1 MKELQRREMLEEA
14 LDRFAEG
21 WIAPDNIPGMAVRI
35 KHRGNTLYDKC
46 FGFMDYGQTKPM
58 ERDTICRIY
67 SMTKPVT
74 AVAVHILI
82 ERGLLEYHAPL
93 KEYLPEFSHMMVQ
106 TREGLVPAKRDI
118 ELLDLLRM
126 TSGIVY
132 PDNYMDAATLVMN
145 QSFERIHERLRSGEV
160 ISTRDMVR
168 EIAKN
173 PLAFHPG
180 EGWRYG
186 FSADV
191 MGAVIE
197 VVTGMSLGEFY
208 RREIFG
214 PLEMWDTDFRV
225 PEGKLHRLAD
235 LYECTVRGDRRQT
248 TPADCFVLGM
258 SDDTACPGFEAGGA
272 GLYST
277 LEDYSHFVDMLV
289 QGGIYKEERIL
300 GRKTIELMTTNQL
313 TEQQKRTITDQFVT
327 GNGYASFQRVF
338 EDRAVYG
345 GSGTPGEF
353 GWSGW
358 TGPYEAVDQEEEF
371 SIVMLMQV
379 RDYDVISL
387 YRRIRNIAYA
397 MI

>member
-1 MKELQRREMLEEA
+1 M
-14 LDRFAEG
+14 
-21 WIAPDNIPGMAVRI
+21 
-35 KHRGNTLYDKC
+35 Y
-46 FGFMDYGQTKPM
+46 
-58 ERDTICRIY
+58 
-67 SMTKPVT
+67 
-74 AVAVHILI
+74 
-82 ERGLLEYHAPL
+82 
-93 KEYLPEFSHMMVQ
+93 
-106 TREGLVPAKRDI
+106 
-118 ELLDLLRM
+118 
-126 TSGIVY
+126 
-132 PDNYMDAATLVMN
+132 
-145 QSFERIHERLRSGEV
+145 
-160 ISTRDMVR
+160 
-168 EIAKN
+168 
-173 PLAFHPG
+173 
-180 EGWRYG
+180 
-186 FSADV
+186 
-191 MGAVIE
+191 
-197 VVTGMSLGEFY
+197 
-208 RREIFG
+208 
-214 PLEMWDTDFRV
+214 
-225 PEGKLHRLAD
+225 
-235 LYECTVRGDRRQT
+235 RRQT